1 VATRRQLVKIAL
13 AHGDYP
19 AREVVARGISHK
31 LNAAGRT
38 GAEVLV
44 FSCVENL
51 LVSSMD
57 YEVFVVYNDFK
68 KKMGGLSGIREIR
81 RLKPEVL
88 IIGVSA
94 TPNYDRKMLP
104 AGANAFV
111 LLAGNEITETAEL
124 IYLYTG
130 RPDLRCKKCDR
141 GLVTLLE
148 CREFKD
154 YMLWVYHCPKCE
166 QNYMVNVD
174 KNRRTPIVRYLTDVL
189 QDGLEKHSR
198 IIPNTKDM
206 LVEYPHPEE
215 ILWVK

>member
-1 VATRRQLVKIAL
+1 VKIAL

-51 LVSSMD
+51 LMSSMD
-57 YEVFVVYNDFK
+57 YEVFVIYNNFK
-68 KKMGGLSGIREIR
+68 KKMGGVSGIREIR
-81 RLKPEVL
+81 KVKPEAL
-88 IIGVSA
+88 IVGVSA
-94 TPNYDRKMLP
+94 TPNYDHKMLP
-104 AGANAFV
+104 AGADAFV

-141 GLVTLLE
+141 GLLALLE

-174 KNRRTPIVRYLTDVL
+174 KNRKIPIVRYLTDVL
-189 QDGLEKHSR
+189 QDGLQKRS
-198 IIPNTKDM
+198 
-206 LVEYPHPEE
+206 
-215 ILWVK
+215 

>member
-1 VATRRQLVKIAL
+1 MKIAL

-31 LNAAGRT
+31 LNTAGRT

-94 TPNYDRKMLP
+94 TPNYDHKMLP
-104 AGANAFV
+104 AGADAFV

-141 GLVTLLE
+141 GLVALLE

-174 KNRRTPIVRYLTDVL
+174 KNRRIPIVRYLTDIL

-198 IIPNTKDM
+198 IIANTKDV

>member
-1 VATRRQLVKIAL
+1 MKIAL

-104 AGANAFV
+104 AGADAFV

-141 GLVTLLE
+141 GLVALLE

-166 QNYMVNVD
+166 QHYMVNVD
-174 KNRRTPIVRYLTDVL
+174 KNRRIPIVRYLTDVL

-198 IIPNTKDM
+198 IIANTKDV

>member
-1 VATRRQLVKIAL
+1 VKIAL

-57 YEVFVVYNDFK
+57 YDVFVVYNDFK

-81 RLKPEVL
+81 RVKPEAL

-104 AGANAFV
+104 AGADAFV

-141 GLVTLLE
+141 GLLALLE
-148 CREFKD
+148 CRKFKD
-154 YMLWVYHCPKCE
+154 YTLWVYHCPKCE
-166 QNYMVNVD
+166 QHYMVNVD
-174 KNRRTPIVRYLTDVL
+174 KNRRIPIVRYLTDVL
-189 QDGLEKHSR
+189 QDGLEKHSQ
-198 IIPNTKDM
+198 IIMNTKDM

>member
-31 LNAAGRT
+31 LNTAGRT

-104 AGANAFV
+104 AGADAFV

-141 GLVTLLE
+141 GLVALLE

-174 KNRRTPIVRYLTDVL
+174 KNRRIPIVRYLTDIL

-198 IIPNTKDM
+198 IIANTKDV

-215 ILWVK
+215 ILWIK

>member
-104 AGANAFV
+104 AGADAFV

-141 GLVTLLE
+141 GLLALLE

-174 KNRRTPIVRYLTDVL
+174 KNRRIPIVRYLTDVL

-206 LVEYPHPEE
+206 LEYPHPEE

>member
-1 VATRRQLVKIAL
+1 VATRRQSVKIAL

-51 LVSSMD
+51 LMSSMD
-57 YEVFVVYNDFK
+57 YEVFVIYNNFK
-68 KKMGGLSGIREIR
+68 KKMGGVSGIREIR
-81 RLKPEVL
+81 RVKPEAL
-88 IIGVSA
+88 IVGVSA
-94 TPNYDRKMLP
+94 TPNYDHKMLP
-104 AGANAFV
+104 AGADAFV

-141 GLVTLLE
+141 GLLALLE

-174 KNRRTPIVRYLTDVL
+174 KNRKIPIVRYLTDVL
-189 QDGLEKHSR
+189 QDGLEKHSQ
-198 IIPNTKDM
+198 IIMNTKDM

>member
-1 VATRRQLVKIAL
+1 MKIAL

-31 LNAAGRT
+31 LNTAGRT

-104 AGANAFV
+104 AGADAFV

-141 GLVTLLE
+141 GLVALLE

-166 QNYMVNVD
+166 QNFMVNVD
-174 KNRRTPIVRYLTDVL
+174 KNRRIPIVRYLTDIL

-198 IIPNTKDM
+198 IIANIKDV